1 MFGNQLITD
10 KKLHISIRVGRAFE
24 RGLCG
29 SHFGA
34 FLRLHD
40 SPHVLTAFGRIW
52 VYLDGAGCSDIGD
65 NQQFF
70 VGQFC
75 ELIEHGV
82 GFLATWL

>member
-1 MFGNQLITD
+1 MWVTFWG
-10 KKLHISIRVGRAFE
+10 
-24 RGLCG
+24 
-29 SHFGA
+29 

-40 SPHVLTAFGRIW
+40 SPHVLAAFGRIW
-52 VYLDGAGCSDIGD
+52 VYLDGAGCSDVGD

-82 GFLATWL
+82 GFLGNMALRCSLIKI